1 MPFHLPPVN
10 CEGEGGNPDVNDLK
24 LVKAGLCNVN
34 ALISGAVNCGL
45 AIQGNS
51 DLPSS
56 DVVKAAENVEEA
68 QSAQDPCEFTPT

>member
-1 MPFHLPPVN
+1 M
-10 CEGEGGNPDVNDLK
+10 NDLK
-24 LVKAGLCNVN
+24 AVEAGLCNVN
-34 ALISGAVNCGL
+34 ALISGALNCGL
-45 AIQGNS
+45 TIQGDG